1 MARYGY
7 GISVSGSRTAVV
19 ASAGGAAPSGIP
31 VASTTMVAVSGSP
44 DGFNGTYTKILATAW
59 QKLIAPDNNLLWDS
73 PDSVIPNRWSFVNTE
88 TNFVVTHQTWS
99 DQTQIPMSGWPNG
112 ETITAA

>member
-1 MARYGY
+1 
-7 GISVSGSRTAVV
+7 
-19 ASAGGAAPSGIP
+19 
-31 VASTTMVAVSGSP
+31 MVAVSGSP
-44 DGFNGTYTKILATAW
+44 DGFNGTYTKLFATTW
-59 QKLIAPDNNLLWDS
+59 QKSIAPDNNLLWDS

-99 DQTQIPMSGWPNG
+99 DQTQIPASGWPNG